1 MRIEEDGRFG
11 DSHSSRQPRPP
22 HTYAGCLN
30 QALLKHPSAD
40 QLDRHYL
47 DLGSE
52 GLRHFAKMRHVCARM
67 IAAAIE
73 HHPETFADA
82 RRCTT
87 PCRPWSDA

>member
-1 MRIEEDGRFG
+1 MADSGIAIARDNLGHRIRMLGR
-11 DSHSSRQPRPP
+11 PEP
-22 HTYAGCLN
+22 
-30 QALLKHPSAD
+30 ALLKHPSAD